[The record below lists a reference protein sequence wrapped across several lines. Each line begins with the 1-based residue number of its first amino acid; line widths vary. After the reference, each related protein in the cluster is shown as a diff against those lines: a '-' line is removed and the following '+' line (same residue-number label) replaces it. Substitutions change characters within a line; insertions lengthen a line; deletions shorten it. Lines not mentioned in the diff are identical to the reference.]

1 MERNRRRTRN
11 ALVFA
16 LWMAPCTLLAGTTAP
31 AADPGVVIPV
41 DFARPMTVQV
51 SLAIGDS
58 SGNLGPITGILA
70 EAGFEYEV
78 HVAEGH
84 GPGGV
89 SAASGLLATRSG
101 MFSSTAFNALSR
113 RLGPAA
119 ARIGGTLE
127 WTFSQPAASLAP
139 AGD

>member
-1 MERNRRRTRN
+1 MERNRRRNRT

-16 LWMAPCTLLAGTTAP
+16 LWTAPCALLAATTAP
-31 AADPGVVIPV
+31 PADPGVVIPV
-41 DFARPMTVQV
+41 DFARPLTVQV
-51 SLAIGDS
+51 SLAVGDN
-58 SGNLGPITGILA
+58 SGNLGPIAGILA

-89 SAASGLLATRSG
+89 SVSSGLLATRSG
-101 MFSSTAFNALSR
+101 MFSSAGFNALSR

-127 WTFSQPAASLAP
+127 WSFRQRAAAV
-139 AGD
+139 GD